1 MPNSRAL
8 AETRTAGQWCPPWCA
23 GQRRP
28 QLTSAAGRRPSVTDP
43 WVSQRGGLA
52 AGQQER
58 IAAAL
63 SSGLSP
69 SRRGKSWRSPVRKQT
84 RFAVNGRLAG
94 DLVADLPFFRMKD
107 GVPSGMQSVPADA
120 VRANVLQADFVVIL
134 TGCLSYDKT
143 CLG

>member
-1 MPNSRAL
+1 
-8 AETRTAGQWCPPWCA
+8 
-23 GQRRP
+23 
-28 QLTSAAGRRPSVTDP
+28 
-43 WVSQRGGLA
+43 LA